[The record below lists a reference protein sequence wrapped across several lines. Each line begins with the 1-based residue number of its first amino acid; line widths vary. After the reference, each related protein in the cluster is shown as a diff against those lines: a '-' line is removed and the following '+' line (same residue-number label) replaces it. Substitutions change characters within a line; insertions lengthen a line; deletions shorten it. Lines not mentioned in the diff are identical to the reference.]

1 MAVKPNS
8 GLGVLLTLGA
18 ASGLAPSYQGLKR
31 SLRQAV
37 ADDPMDATI
46 ITVLGGSYL
55 FYVAEKGKNP
65 KVTTYWDALVFIST
79 CLSVG
84 YADIFAR
91 TPAGQA
97 IASAIM
103 TLGPALS
110 NAFLTTPDR
119 EKKPDTD
126 PRVLEMQQKIAG
138 TLEEILAEMRR
149 AARPASPT
157 APPEP
162 R

>member
-1 MAVKPNS
+1 MQRKPDA
-8 GLGVLLTLGA
+8 GLGVLLSLAA
-18 ASGLAPSYQGLKR
+18 ASALEPSYQGLKR

-37 ADDPMDATI
+37 SDDPIDAAV

-55 FYVAEKGKNP
+55 FYVAEKGQNP
-65 KVTTYWDALVFIST
+65 KVKTYFDALVFIST

-97 IASAIM
+97 IASALM
-103 TLGPALS
+103 TFGPALT
-110 NAFLTTPDR
+110 NAFLAAPSA
-119 EKKPDTD
+119 EKQPGD
-126 PRVLEMQQKIAG
+126 PRLLEVQQKIAG
-138 TLEEILAEMRR
+138 TLEAILTEMRS
-149 AARPASPT
+149 A
-157 APPEP
+157 APPQT